1 MTAPLEPQPFVRGV
15 TMPATAETAQ
25 EDVRNALAILETCAV
40 RIPTSLV
47 NLKDDEYEA
56 VKARLYRAVAKLESE
71 ARK

>member
-1 MTAPLEPQPFVRGV
+1 MSAPLNRADDTPRHRD
-15 TMPATAETAQ
+15 AETAQ

-40 RIPTSLV
+40 VIPTGLV
-47 NLKDDEYEA
+47 NLKEDEYQA